1 MRTTKLAE
9 EFIKT
14 FNIHKIIEEKPKSGQ
29 KQVYIVEIDGSIF
42 ALKIIPTAD
51 ERIAR
56 ELNIYE
62 RFKDNS
68 GIPNVINVQAYGD
81 ELVIIEEFIEGNDL
95 SHIASQYIN
104 NSNKTRHLIADIAH
118 ILAPIWDNRCIH
130 RDLKPQNIRG
140 RNLNSVPKQ
149 LSLYYG

>member
-14 FNIHKIIEEKPKSGQ
+14 FNIHEIIEEKPKSGQ
-29 KQVYIVEIDGSIF
+29 KQVYIVEIDDSIF

-68 GIPNVINVQAYGD
+68 GIPNVINVQTYGD
-81 ELVIIEEFIEGNDL
+81 ELVVIEEFIEV
-95 SHIASQYIN
+95 
-104 NSNKTRHLIADIAH
+104 T
-118 ILAPIWDNRCIH
+118 
-130 RDLKPQNIRG
+130 
-140 RNLNSVPKQ
+140 
-149 LSLYYG
+149 